1 MLTLRFEDFEDK
13 KSKKNCIVLCKQKNQ
28 KKRFTI
34 SEELYNQVMMLKNM
48 KVNNGKY
55 EVRSYTTP
63 TGKLITGHFVF
74 DLTRSKL
81 QKNF

>member
-1 MLTLRFEDFEDK
+1 M
-13 KSKKNCIVLCKQKNQ
+13 LCKQKNQ

-34 SEELYNQVMMLKNM
+34 SEELYNQKMMLKNM

-55 EVRSYTTP
+55 EVRLYTKP
-63 TGKLITGHFVF
+63 TGKLITGQFEF

-81 QKNF
+81 KRNFIENLQN